1 MDILQIASQ
10 IFAQK
15 MGGNLSENLVQTALK
30 TLMDGDLNI
39 ADLVSKFSENG
50 ALTNTLQSWLGDG
63 QNQSISVDT
72 IMDVFGG
79 QKVEQFAS
87 SLGLNNE
94 SAAGGLAEMIPELI
108 DKSSSG
114 GNLLDSV
121 GGIGGALNM
130 AKGLF

>member
-50 ALTNTLQSWLGDG
+50 ALADTLRSWLGDG
-63 QNQSISVDT
+63 QNQSISVAN